1 MKRINKYF
9 AMFSALLLILTSLL
23 SVAPVFAAEMGNITK
38 TVTLHKIVQ
47 TSDNLAKPNFPGIN
61 GLNGTKYMGQK
72 LTDISGYFGQGSKE
86 IAGAFFAVMNESQT
100 KYITESGTEV
110 ESIDAAGVLKGLT
123 TENGI
128 TFNTANLKGT
138 YQIVELLDKSNYK
151 NGDKVLADSKA
162 VPVKIT

>member
-100 KYITESGTEV
+100 NISQKV
-110 ESIDAAGVLKGLT
+110 VLK
-123 TENGI
+123 
-128 TFNTANLKGT
+128 
-138 YQIVELLDKSNYK
+138 
-151 NGDKVLADSKA
+151 
-162 VPVKIT
+162 